1 MSLNSEDTLL
11 IVILADRGKVPFSL
25 QKRKINSKKN
35 VTDVAAIIVLSA
47 MKFIKTRKNSTQ

>member
-1 MSLNSEDTLL
+1 MSPNSEDTLL

-35 VTDVAAIIVLSA
+35 VTDVAAIVLSA
-47 MKFIKTRKNSTQ
+47 IKLIKTRKNSTQ